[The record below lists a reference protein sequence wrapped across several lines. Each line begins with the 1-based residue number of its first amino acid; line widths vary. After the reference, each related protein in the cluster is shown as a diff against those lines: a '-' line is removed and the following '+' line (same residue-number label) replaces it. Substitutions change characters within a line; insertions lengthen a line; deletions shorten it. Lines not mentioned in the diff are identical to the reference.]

1 MTPPDP
7 LLAVVQAVPMRCA
20 DCGMATTQ
28 DLPCPASAA
37 HAWETDDAA
46 IVRAVRAWL
55 RSVEPTQSQV
65 IDAMYESS
73 DAVRALYREAWGDEQ

>member
-1 MTPPDP
+1 MVEEARKDMRADS

-37 HAWETDDAA
+37 HTFVTDDAA

-55 RSVEPTQSQV
+55 RGIGCRCEKTQ
-65 IDAMYESS
+65 
-73 DAVRALYREAWGDEQ
+73 